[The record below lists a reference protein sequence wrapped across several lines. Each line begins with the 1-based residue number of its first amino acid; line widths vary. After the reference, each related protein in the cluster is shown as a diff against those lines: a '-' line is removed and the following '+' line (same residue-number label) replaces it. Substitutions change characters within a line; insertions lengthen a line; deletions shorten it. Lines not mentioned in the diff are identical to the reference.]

1 MIINAKNIFYTPDG
15 FISTQYKEY
24 DEATTDTIIEYDEDD
39 KKQIVQG
46 VFKNTN
52 DILLLGGEEDIQG
65 FKDYMNNKSNLRRE
79 LTPEARE
86 VIKIARANF
95 SEEEAS
101 LIENRLL
108 TGEDSFGDISNF
120 TCS

>member
-1 MIINAKNIFYTPDG
+1 MSCININDPRYQEILKEVDNLLIANQIYRQRYLKDG
-15 FISTQYKEY
+15 VDLTLS
-24 DEATTDTIIEYDEDD
+24 
-39 KKQIVQG
+39 
-46 VFKNTN
+46 N
-52 DILLLGGEEDIQG
+52 EE
-65 FKDYMNNKSNLRRE
+65 NLTSRE
-79 LTPEARE
+79 LSPEARE